1 MSQTEQNNSE
11 LTNVAAT
18 NESEVIQLAKELMSR
33 ASVTPEDAGCQAL
46 LGERL
51 AKLGFN
57 NESMIFADTTNLWS
71 RRDSEVQD
79 TDKSGTDD
87 LVFCFAGHTDVVP
100 AGNLELWNT
109 PPFEPTIIDGM
120 LYGRGAS
127 DMKGSLAAMI
137 VATERFVHD
146 HPDHQGAITYL
157 ITSDEEGPF
166 INGTTK
172 VIDTLEARNEKIT
185 YCIVGEPSSTHSV
198 GDVVKNGRRGSISA
212 EVDIKG
218 KQGHVAY
225 PEHVKNPIHLAMPA
239 LTELS
244 QLKWDQGNEY
254 FPATSFQLSNIHAG
268 TGATNVVPGHIT
280 ALFNLRYST
289 ELTDQIIVEQV
300 ESTLNKHQLDYDIKW
315 TFNGK
320 PFITE
325 QVESKHSFLNAV
337 SQAILSVT
345 GNKTQ
350 LSTSG
355 GTSDGRFI
363 APTGAQVIEL
373 GPCNAT
379 IHQVNES
386 VSCRDL
392 EQLVEIYYHCLV
404 NILCIHK
411 KIS

>member
-1 MSQTEQNNSE
+1 VSQTEDKINS
-11 LTNVAAT
+11 NVI
-18 NESEVIQLAKELMSR
+18 SLAKDLISR
-33 ASVTPEDAGCQAL
+33 ASVTPEDADCQKLIGA
-46 LGERL
+46 RL

-57 NESMIFADTTNLWS
+57 NETMVFADTTNLWS
-71 RRDSEVQD
+71 RRDSKNHSKNND
-79 TDKSGTDD
+79 I
-87 LVFCFAGHTDVVP
+87 VFCFAGHTDVVP
-100 AGNLELWNT
+100 AGDLSLWNT
-109 PPFEPTIIDGM
+109 PPFEPTILDGM
-120 LYGRGAS
+120 LYGRGAA
-127 DMKGSLAAMI
+127 DMKGSLAAMV
-137 VATERFVHD
+137 VATEKFVTA
-146 HPDHQGAITYL
+146 HPDHHGAITYL

-185 YCIVGEPSSTHSV
+185 YCIVGEPSSSLAV
-198 GDVVKNGRRGSISA
+198 GDVVKIGSRGSISE
-212 EVDIKG
+212 EVVIKG

-225 PEHVKNPIHLAMPA
+225 PEHVKNPIHIAMPA

-244 QLKWDQGNEY
+244 QMEWDQGNDY
-254 FPATSFQLSNIHAG
+254 FPATSFQLSNIHSG

-289 ELTDQIIVEQV
+289 ELNDEMIVNRV
-300 ESTLNKHQLDYDIKW
+300 ESILEKYKLDYDIKW

-325 QVESKHSFLNAV
+325 HVDSEYGFLNAV
-337 SQAILSVT
+337 RQAIHSVT
-345 GNKTQ
+345 NKETQ

-373 GPCNAT
+373 GPCNTT

-386 VSCRDL
+386 VSCDDL
-392 EQLVEIYYHCLV
+392 ERLVDIYYHCLV
-404 NILCIHK
+404 NVLCADK
-411 KIS
+411 AENNT